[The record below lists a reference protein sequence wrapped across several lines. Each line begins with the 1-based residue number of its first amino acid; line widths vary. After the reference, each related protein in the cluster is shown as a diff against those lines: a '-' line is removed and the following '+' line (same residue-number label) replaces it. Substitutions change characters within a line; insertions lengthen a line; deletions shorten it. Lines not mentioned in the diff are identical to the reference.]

1 MQSKTA
7 PFHAARGSAS
17 FRDAAPALS
26 LMVQLFLF
34 EKVKKFFLGL
44 ATVNQ
49 RVASLLGKG
58 GKIPHRTGIGRRH
71 FENLPAF
78 QFSQCFF
85 GAQNWLRAVE
95 SARVDFLGE
104 LHGVAQ

>member
-1 MQSKTA
+1 MQGKTA
-7 PFHAARGSAS
+7 PLHPARGSAS

-26 LMVQLFLF
+26 LMFQLFLF

-58 GKIPHRTGIGRRH
+58 GKIPHRTGISCRY
-71 FENLPAF
+71 FEYLAAF
-78 QFSQCFF
+78 QF
-85 GAQNWLRAVE
+85 R
-95 SARVDFLGE
+95 
-104 LHGVAQ
+104 